1 MTNWKNKLLAFLHD
15 PPSKTFDIP
24 NHESLAL
31 TLLRQ
36 AGFSEEEAR
45 RFSRQ
50 ADWDASAADRLPF
63 PASQAGGLRC
73 QFDGVRNCFHHPLGA
88 GANGDALTLPFQGEF
103 VTSELAHE
111 TDQTIQPV
119 LAGFGDIPDDSSDP
133 CGKWWRA
140 RFFAHWRLWQKHAAE
155 RDYRVA
161 FLPADTRIPDHTIW
175 THMQVVAFRAFSWNS
190 FQISLWK
197 PGHFIEVA

>member
-15 PPSKTFDIP
+15 PPSKAFDIP

-36 AGFSEEEAR
+36 AGFSEEEAE

-50 ADWDASAADRLPF
+50 ADWAASAADRLPF
-63 PASQAGGLRC
+63 PASQAGALRC
-73 QFDGVRNCFHHPLGA
+73 HFDGVRNRFHHPLGS
-88 GANGDALTLPFQGEF
+88 GPTGDALTLPFEGEF

-119 LAGFGDIPDDSSDP
+119 LAG
-133 CGKWWRA
+133 
-140 RFFAHWRLWQKHAAE
+140 
-155 RDYRVA
+155 
-161 FLPADTRIPDHTIW
+161 
-175 THMQVVAFRAFSWNS
+175 
-190 FQISLWK
+190 
-197 PGHFIEVA
+197 